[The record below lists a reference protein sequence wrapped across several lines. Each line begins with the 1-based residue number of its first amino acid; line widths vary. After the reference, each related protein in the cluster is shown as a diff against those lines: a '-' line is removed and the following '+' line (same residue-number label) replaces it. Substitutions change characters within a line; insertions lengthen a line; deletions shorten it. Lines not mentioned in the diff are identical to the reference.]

1 MSDREHLL
9 ENDAGVH
16 QRRTVGGTTEETDY
30 VADTWRQP
38 PSAAADNINDESELL
53 SPDAVEEDGEPKED
67 LTTVCETFW
76 NICNTIQGLPI
87 LAIPYTFKSG
97 GWWSLATLVI
107 ISVASLYTSQ
117 ILVKSLYEIR
127 DGVKVRVRNSYIEIG
142 EAFWK
147 NGGKWTVLI
156 IMLIE
161 LVFVSTMYPILV
173 GSMFKKSF
181 PEANLPIW
189 AWTMIG
195 GLALLPNALLKN
207 LSQVAWTSVI
217 TVMSAMIIF
226 VSIVSFG
233 FTRVQSWDIE
243 SMNQFEAQEFPA
255 ALGILVAC
263 YLAQPFAPFIESTM
277 KRPEKFASTLN
288 YAFLAMSSVNVIV
301 GLVAAVTFYPDTD
314 EVITNNLPAGL
325 FRQIVN
331 AMAAILAFTS
341 YTLPMFTSF
350 DIIENSGLPCI
361 PIGFGDNIYR
371 VSVQSIRL
379 GLVMATILMA
389 AFIPRFTYLLA
400 FVGSITGITLE
411 FIFPAL
417 FHMKI
422 YCTHLKWWEFAL
434 DILIVFIGT
443 LCMTISLIVSW
454 LSMYGCFV
462 YQEC

>member
-1 MSDREHLL
+1 MGYEDEREHLL
-9 ENDAGVH
+9 SNESGDPHRPGRTIVLETEYAGDPNPKVSGPDGDDEDAEN
-16 QRRTVGGTTEETDY
+16 
-30 VADTWRQP
+30 
-38 PSAAADNINDESELL
+38 
-53 SPDAVEEDGEPKED
+53 AVEEEEKPAED

-97 GWWSLATLVI
+97 GWYSLVTLAIVAC
-107 ISVASLYTSQ
+107 ASLYTSRV
-117 ILVKSLYEIR
+117 LVKSLYEIR
-127 DGVKVRVRNSYIEIG
+127 DGIKVRVRSSYMDIG

-147 NGGKWTVLI
+147 NGGKWLVLI
-156 IMLIE
+156 TMVIE

-173 GSMFKKSF
+173 GQMFKKSF
-181 PEANLPIW
+181 PEATLPVW

-195 GLALLPNALLKN
+195 GVALLPNALLKN
-207 LSQVAWTSVI
+207 LSQVAWTSII

-226 VSIVSFG
+226 VSVVAFS
-233 FTRVQSWDIE
+233 FTRVGDWDIS
-243 SMNQFEAQEFPA
+243 SMNAFEAQEFPA

-277 KRPEKFASTLN
+277 KTPEKFGPTLN
-288 YAFLAMSSVNVIV
+288 WSFVAMTGVNVVV

-325 FRQIVN
+325 FRQVVN

-350 DIIENSGLPCI
+350 DIIERSGMPCI
-361 PIGFGDNIYR
+361 PKGFADNIYR
-371 VSVQSIRL
+371 FPVQCLRL
-379 GLVMATILMA
+379 GLILATILMA

-422 YCTHLKWWEFAL
+422 YCTHLHWWEFAL

-462 YQEC
+462 YQTC